1 MASGHDELLF
11 GRLAVHYKLITANQ
25 LDEVHGLHALAG
37 GRRQLPE
44 ILVEMGYLTQRQVEQ
59 LLIVQRDYLEKK
71 RAQPAPRPA
80 AAPAG
85 DAAAA
90 AAAGVASGGPG
101 AITLQPAVSAAGR
114 AIPLPALA
122 ASVAEGALGPPIGPD
137 SGLHMPAL
145 AAFGGA
151 AAPGGGGADA
161 GATKGTAGTMWPPG
175 APGTAGVGTP
185 AAAPGA
191 GGDAGVPWRRAAA
204 DGQRALDAILT
215 QALERGA
222 SDLHLHSGSATAVRI
237 LGRLEDL
244 DDQTLSPAEA
254 ARMIEEILDAE
265 QRAALAQRGQI
276 DFAYALPERARFR
289 GNAYRQQ
296 RGLDAVFRAIPS
308 RPPSLASLGLP
319 ESLARLADFHQ
330 GMVLITGPAGSGK
343 SSTLAALLHIINQSR
358 SDHIITV
365 EDPIEYLHPSLQ
377 CVVNQRQVGLHTDS
391 FARAL
396 RAALREDPDVI
407 AIGELRDLET
417 IALAITAA
425 ETGHLV
431 LGTLHTNNAI
441 RTVNRILG
449 VFPPNQQ
456 AQMRTMISESLRAVV
471 SQRLLLRA
479 DGSGRVPALEILIG
493 TKAVANLIRE
503 NKTFQIRSVLQTG
516 ATHGMVQ
523 LEASLAELVRS
534 RVVTREEALLQSED
548 PSKIPTV

>member
-59 LLIVQRDYLEKK
+59 LAIVQRDYLEKK
-71 RAQPAPRPA
+71 RAEAAQRAAPSPAADPAPPSGSSPA
-80 AAPAG
+80 
-85 DAAAA
+85 
-90 AAAGVASGGPG
+90 
-101 AITLQPAVSAAGR
+101 
-114 AIPLPALA
+114 PLPAPA
-122 ASVAEGALGPPIGPD
+122 ASFGAGALGPAIEAD
-137 SGLHMPAL
+137 SGSHMPAL
-145 AAFGGA
+145 TDFGGPA
-151 AAPGGGGADA
+151 AVTSVAPVGR
-161 GATKGTAGTMWPPG
+161 G
-175 APGTAGVGTP
+175 APAN
-185 AAAPGA
+185 
-191 GGDAGVPWRRAAA
+191 VPWRAAA
-204 DGQRALDAILT
+204 ASGRRALDAILT

-222 SDLHLHSGSATAVRI
+222 SDLHLHSGSAIAVRI
-237 LGRLEDL
+237 FGHLVNL
-244 DDQTLSPAEA
+244 DDQPLSPVEA
-254 ARMIEEILDAE
+254 AQMIEEILDGE
-265 QRAALAQRGQI
+265 QRAALAQRGQV

-296 RGLDAVFRAIPS
+296 RGIDAVFRAIPS
-308 RPPSLASLGLP
+308 SPPSLLSLGLP
-319 ESLARLADFHQ
+319 ESIARLADFHQ
-330 GMVLITGPAGSGK
+330 GMVLITGPAGCGK

-377 CVVNQRQVGLHTDS
+377 CIVNQRQVGLHTES

-479 DGSGRVPALEILIG
+479 DGNGRVPALEILFG
-493 TKAVANLIRE
+493 TKAVANLIRD

-516 ATHGMVQ
+516 ASHGMVQ
-523 LEASLAELVRS
+523 LEASLAELVKS
-534 RVVTREEALLQSED
+534 GVVTREEALLQSED

>member
-1 MASGHDELLF
+1 MTSGHDELLF

-44 ILVEMGYLTQRQVEQ
+44 ILVEMGYLTQRQIEQ

-71 RAQPAPRPA
+71 RAQAAPRPA
-80 AAPAG
+80 PAPLADPVPSPTAAAHAAPSLPA
-85 DAAAA
+85 
-90 AAAGVASGGPG
+90 PG
-101 AITLQPAVSAAGR
+101 A
-114 AIPLPALA
+114 PL
-122 ASVAEGALGPPIGPD
+122 AEGALGPSIGPD

-145 AAFGGA
+145 TAFGGPA
-151 AAPGGGGADA
+151 AVTAANAAGLESAAPAGGPPAGADRRSFA
-161 GATKGTAGTMWPPG
+161 GASHGTA
-175 APGTAGVGTP
+175 
-185 AAAPGA
+185 
-191 GGDAGVPWRRAAA
+191 VPWRAAA
-204 DGQRALDAILT
+204 ATGERGLDAILT
-215 QALERGA
+215 QALQRGA
-222 SDLHLHSGSATAVRI
+222 SDLHLHSGSPIAVRI
-237 LGRLEDL
+237 LARLEDL
-244 DDQTLSPAEA
+244 DDQPLSAAES
-254 ARMIEEILDAE
+254 ARMIEDILDAE

-377 CVVNQRQVGLHTDS
+377 CIVNQRQVGPHTES

-479 DGSGRVPALEILIG
+479 DGKGRVPALEILIG

-516 ATHGMVQ
+516 ASHGMVQ
-523 LEASLAELVRS
+523 LEASLAELVKS

-548 PSKIPTV
+548 PAKIPTV